1 MSVSERAYIISGMKF
16 YSLLGILCLSLTVDG
31 IIIGYNIMIRKRN
44 AKRQQPA
51 NHQESRGSNLPGVST
66 EEANRENYQELRDM
80 RRSEI
85 YDTV

>member
-1 MSVSERAYIISGMKF
+1 MYKFGF
-16 YSLLGILCLSLTVDG
+16 YSFIYLFFKILYT
-31 IIIGYNIMIRKRN
+31 RKRN

>member
-1 MSVSERAYIISGMKF
+1 MYKFGF
-16 YSLLGILCLSLTVDG
+16 YSFIYLFFLILHT
-31 IIIGYNIMIRKRN
+31 RKRN

-51 NHQESRGSNLPGVST
+51 NHQESRESNLPGVYT

>member
-1 MSVSERAYIISGMKF
+1 MYTFGF
-16 YSLLGILCLSLTVDG
+16 YSFIYFFFLILYT
-31 IIIGYNIMIRKRN
+31 RKRN